1 MHAVLTHRLFWL
13 AESAP
18 LRDFLRVAFEADADG
33 PVCTVVLGCG
43 SSMVLLSKRIPG
55 NGGVRKSSKRQRSG

>member
-18 LRDFLRVAFEADADG
+18 LRGFLRVALGVDADS
-33 PVCTVVLGCG
+33 PVCTVVSGCG
-43 SSMVLLSKRIPG
+43 SSMVMLSG
-55 NGGVRKSSKRQRSG
+55 QVVRMAVYVIK